1 MLKRICLI
9 MHKKITFFWHPKNL
23 SWIFMIFLLIIPVVL
38 AQNEPANVVL
48 TFVDATSKEVISDV
62 FVNID
67 LNGKTTSY
75 FLEKDETLK
84 LKLESSE
91 YRLKFLINDPAT
103 KGYDYYGEAFLP
115 VENNLVKVIYLY
127 PVGSLSG
134 FVKDKLDT
142 AIAEADLNFDC
153 NKALNVNFPKISDK
167 FGSFSLDYIPVG
179 NCKVYGSY
187 KESLGV
193 EEIEIKQGMKN
204 FVDVK
209 LDAVLIP
216 PKNKNYLS
224 VSIGTVIILLLIISG
239 LVYYFTRKAKTLET
253 KEKKEEKEIKEL
265 KEEIKEVKSFEDLSK
280 REKDIFKTLRDNEK
294 KVVEYLIEQKEPV
307 YFSKIHFKTG
317 LSKGSLFRNL
327 RTLERKNI
335 IITTKEGKVR
345 KVRLS
350 DWFLG
355 K

>member
-9 MHKKITFFWHPKNL
+9 
-23 SWIFMIFLLIIPVVL
+23 IFLLIIPLGL
-38 AQNEPANVVL
+38 AQIETANVVL
-48 TFVDATSKEVISDV
+48 TFVDAVSKEAISDV
-62 FVNID
+62 YVNID
-67 LNGKTTSY
+67 LNGETTSY
-75 FLEKDETLK
+75 FLEKDQTLK
-84 LKLESSE
+84 LKLGSGE
-91 YRLKFLINDPAT
+91 YHLKILINDPAT
-103 KGYDYYGEAFLP
+103 KGYDYYGETLLP
-115 VENNLVKVIYLY
+115 IENNAVKVIYLY
-127 PVGSLSG
+127 PVGSLNG

-153 NKALNVNFPKISDK
+153 NKAFNVNFPKNSDK
-167 FGSFSLDYIPVG
+167 FGSFSLDYVPVG

-187 KESLGV
+187 KESLGI
-193 EEIEIKQGMKN
+193 EEIEIKQGAKN
-204 FVDVK
+204 FIDFK

-216 PKNKNYLS
+216 PKSKNYSFFGFGLL
-224 VSIGTVIILLLIISG
+224 IIILLVIGVVI
-239 LVYYFTRKAKTLET
+239 YYFTRKTKTLEK
-253 KEKKEEKEIKEL
+253 KEQKEEKEIKEL

-294 KVVEYLIEQKEPV
+294 KVVEFLIEQKEPV

-327 RTLERKNI
+327 RSLENKNI
-335 IITTKEGKVR
+335 VVTTKEGKVR

>member
-9 MHKKITFFWHPKNL
+9 
-23 SWIFMIFLLIIPVVL
+23 IFLLIVPVVL
-38 AQNEPANVVL
+38 AQSESANVIL
-48 TFVDATSKEVISDV
+48 TFVDAISKEPIDDV
-62 FVNID
+62 FVKTE
-67 LNGKTTSY
+67 LNGETTSY

-84 LKLESSE
+84 LKLGSGE
-91 YRLKFLINDPAT
+91 YRLKLLINNPTT

-115 VENNLVKVIYLY
+115 VENNLIKVIYLY
-127 PVGSLSG
+127 PVGSLNG

-153 NKALNVNFPKISDK
+153 SKALSVNFSKRSDK
-167 FGSFSLDYIPVG
+167 FGSFSLDYVPVG
-179 NCKVYGSY
+179 NCKIYGSY

-193 EEIEIKQGMKN
+193 EEIEIKQGAKN
-204 FVDVK
+204 FVEVK

-216 PKNKNYLS
+216 PKSKNYSFFGFGIL
-224 VSIGTVIILLLIISG
+224 IIILLIVG
-239 LVYYFTRKAKTLET
+239 VLVYYFTKKTKTLEK

-265 KEEIKEVKSFEDLSK
+265 KKEIKEVKSLEDLGK

-294 KVVEYLIEQKEPV
+294 KVVEFLIEQKEPV

-327 RTLERKNI
+327 RSLERKNI
-335 IITTKEGKVR
+335 VDTFKEGKVR

>member
-9 MHKKITFFWHPKNL
+9 
-23 SWIFMIFLLIIPVVL
+23 IFLLIIPVVL

-84 LKLESSE
+84 LKLEPSE
-91 YRLKFLINDPAT
+91 YRLKFLINDPTT
-103 KGYDYYGEAFLP
+103 KGYDYYGETFLP

-142 AIAEADLNFDC
+142 VIAEADLNFDC

-187 KESLGV
+187 KENLGV
-193 EEIEIKQGMKN
+193 EEIEIKQGMKH

-253 KEKKEEKEIKEL
+253 KEKKEIKEL
-265 KEEIKEVKSFEDLSK
+265 KEVKSFGDLSK